1 MAEQSNLEREKACA
15 RIRTISPLTNIIE
28 KEKEVVLEAE
38 MAGLTQEDI
47 DLELNGD
54 ELTITGK
61 QRANGVPEGFTA
73 LYSERSPLEY
83 KRRFTLGPM
92 INKEAI
98 KAKYENGVLGLI
110 LPKTAETLPRK
121 LMIN

>member
-1 MAEQSNLEREKACA
+1 MAEQSTLERDKECA
-15 RIRTISPLTNIIE
+15 RVRVISPLTNIIE

-54 ELTITGK
+54 ELIITGK
-61 QRANGVPEGFTA
+61 QKPNTVPEGFTVIHREINTFE
-73 LYSERSPLEY
+73 YRRS
-83 KRRFTLGPM
+83 FTLGSM

-98 KAKYENGVLGLI
+98 KAKYENGVLGLT
-110 LPKTAETLPRK
+110 LPKTEETLPKK
-121 LMIN
+121 LTIN

>member
-1 MAEQSNLEREKACA
+1 MGEQSTLEREKECA
-15 RIRTISPLTNIIE
+15 GVRAISPLTNIIE

-47 DLELNGD
+47 DLELND
-54 ELTITGK
+54 NELTITGK
-61 QRANGVPEGFTA
+61 QRTNGVPEGYTV

-83 KRRFTLGPM
+83 RRSFTLGSM

-98 KAKYENGVLGLI
+98 KAKYENGVLGLT
-110 LPKTAETLPRK
+110 LPKTEETLPK
-121 LMIN
+121 KIEIN